1 MMSLY
6 LVDDIPELQRLA
18 NLQVRHPKHVF
29 AFEFVE
35 LLARD
40 LIVPEQHRCVVV
52 SLLME
57 EPDQVLGRP
66 SMHNG
71 YITT

>member
-1 MMSLY
+1 MSLY
-6 LVDDIPELQRLA
+6 LVDDIPEFQRFA
-18 NLQVRHPKHVF
+18 NLQVRHSKHLF

-35 LLARD
+35 FLAVD
-40 LIVPEQHRCVVV
+40 LVAREHHRCVVV
-52 SLLME
+52 ALLME
-57 EPDQVLGRP
+57 ERDQVLGRP